1 MFQQLMCQLRLTP
14 SAADANPAFRDGGR
28 RSFSKTIY
36 SYLSGF
42 PRTFFTIFL
51 NSPGCTTEPE
61 AIRTAHFS
69 SASSIS
75 ADTSA
80 SSSSTWSARTGFG
93 FFFVDFDGANV
104 TVMLRPSNLGLPS
117 ASPYAESS
125 LTMRSINSSAMS
137 LCAISRPRNTNVAFN
152 LHPFCKKSI
161 ACFNLY
167 A

>member
-28 RSFSKTIY
+28 RFLSKTIY

-61 AIRTAHFS
+61 AIRTAHSS

-80 SSSSTWSARTGFG
+80 SSFSTWSARTGFG

-104 TVMLRPSNLGLPS
+104 TVMLRPEQLRL
-117 ASPYAESS
+117 ARQLLRYAGNAS

-152 LHPFCKKSI
+152 LHHFCKSQ
-161 ACFNLY
+161 
-167 A
+167 